1 MAENKGE
8 NKDEKQEK
16 SPEEKGKEA
25 AQNVAEAAGTAARI
39 ASGAKEGG
47 WAGVAKAAIKEF
59 LTNAKF
65 RKFVLIHTLIATI
78 IPILITVLIISAFM
92 AVISAVM
99 EVLRNILNGAI
110 KFFKKLG
117 NLFMR
122 FWQWLTNSY
131 DKYWIDLDQKFELTD
146 DGEAYILKE
155 KNGQLY
161 RMNESNGEP
170 DTSQPFTGTYAYTVV
185 DRYLKQCVDS
195 GIDLSSLKL
204 LGENADYNKYK
215 SNIEELLTND
225 ELRDLAEKYVSEYVR
240 ADLITSTL
248 HKNYNDSNT
257 VNPDNQ
263 MQIDGANFLYRT
275 EFDYD
280 ITPTT
285 TTSGEKV
292 LTLHEMHYLPLE
304 NFKAQPDKEFGE
316 DKKALLDYFTV
327 DEDTGELLVYTR
339 NVTQTDYYQYG
350 EPQVMEDPAWP
361 GEMTVSGP
369 THDYSYGDKNIT
381 YDIVSLNY
389 KAAIADYIMPFEYLT
404 AINSIT
410 QCPEFTYH
418 VAFMARK
425 NRVRLVIA
433 DDVIAT
439 REYTA
444 VGYDQFKGYHSE
456 TTTTYNYPTDEDTG
470 DIDYSGT
477 PEIVTDDPYVLEY
490 NSYDEGIISA
500 YLQMIGL
507 NSDEFPD
514 IPASAKA
521 YSYTDVKTWSDT
533 PHLLTEYADAWR
545 IVVNN
550 EIVGQYAEN
559 EATIND
565 ISITSTNK
573 VFVDLVNTQE
583 NPTAVYDTGNT
594 NPDGSPIYQ
603 EVPTGS
609 TTIAEK
615 VWAEQKIDYHFKAS
629 ITRTCS
635 EREKTAPVIKS
646 EMFYSLLRESRENN
660 VNLNIWNDQDVDTC
674 RFGDDEPGMTITDVV
689 AEPNASIDDYTK
701 AVAYHLGNYKFD
713 EFGFD
718 KQYYLPFSNAP
729 QTPIYKMGNEYKFVN
744 AQFEAMT
751 AAKNALTGV
760 RDADGTAD
768 ADQASQYTQVVE
780 SLTDYNTYLFEDFHY
795 NKFKEQDP
803 LPEGFHEFYY
813 EYRED
818 SQDEVTDPEP
828 TVDPDPDPGGQI
840 SYDAEDI
847 AWKIWCALLDAGYS
861 EEAAAGVLGNIEAES
876 GFNPGAVNPSSGAFG
891 LAQWLGGR
899 KDKLFAYCDEL
910 GVEHTDADAQI
921 AYLIAEITGNGQCN
935 ASFQYMSAYSDEYN
949 NWKNATNPED
959 AGTNFCRWFERP
971 ATTVAAVKR
980 YYSKKRCNY
989 SRQWYDRFHGKDPST
1004 YTPTP
1009 GGGGGGAGGADYN
1022 DLVIAG
1028 IFRDNAGHEFTNY
1041 KQYPPNGAEEGT
1053 WEYWCWHN
1061 GCGLTSMAIILGA
1074 YDSKVDP
1081 YYLYH
1086 YEHGR
1091 GPMGGVYFGHYIQD
1105 AGRNYY
1111 TVTTIADIRKA
1122 LKEGKKVMMH
1132 LKGNATIDGEKWA
1145 GSVGHFIAALE
1156 INDSDEV
1163 YISNPGSGSASKNGW
1178 IPLTKFSGVLQGSQY
1193 VVY

>member
-65 RKFVLIHTLIATI
+65 RKFVLIQTLIATI

-117 NLFMR
+117 NLFVR
-122 FWQWLTNSY
+122 FWQWLTGDYN
-131 DKYWIDLDQKFELTD
+131 KYWIDLEKKFELTD
-146 DGEAYILKE
+146 DGEAIPLIE

-161 RMNESNGEP
+161 RVDDSTGEA

-215 SNIEELLTND
+215 SNIEELLTNE
-225 ELRDLAEKYVSEYVR
+225 ELRELAEKYISEYVR
-240 ADLITSTL
+240 ADLITSSM
-248 HKNYNDSNT
+248 HKNYNDTNT

-263 MQIDGANFLYRT
+263 MEIDGANFLYRT
-275 EFDYD
+275 QYD
-280 ITPTT
+280 DEITPTST
-285 TTSGEKV
+285 TTGESV
-292 LTLHEMHYLPLE
+292 LTVTEMQYLVPKQFYE
-304 NFKAQPDKEFGE
+304 RPDEYGISE
-316 DKKALLDYFTV
+316 MDLLKYFSV
-327 DEDTGELLVYTR
+327 DEDTGELLIYAVDKEESQGKTYIEPTAS
-339 NVTQTDYYQYG
+339 TDDATGGCTFTNGLYQ
-350 EPQVMEDPAWP
+350 
-361 GEMTVSGP
+361 P
-369 THDYSYGDKNIT
+369 TAGSTTTTHRVVK
-381 YDIVSLNY
+381 LNY
-389 KAAIADYIMPFEYLT
+389 KDAIADYIMPFEYLT

-425 NRVRLVIA
+425 NRVILVVA
-433 DDVIAT
+433 DDIVAEREYIAT
-439 REYTA
+439 
-444 VGYDQFKGYHSE
+444 GYDNFKARYKEITGTYTYPRGY
-456 TTTTYNYPTDEDTG
+456 YNQPDVSYSNTDYQEW
-470 DIDYSGT
+470 
-477 PEIVTDDPYVLEY
+477 
-490 NSYDEGIISA
+490 NSYEEGGMISGIFGMD
-500 YLQMIGL
+500 LMD
-507 NSDEFPD
+507 STEFPK
-514 IPASAKA
+514 IPATARL
-521 YSYTDVKTWSDT
+521 YSYTDYQKWIDE
-533 PHLLTEYADAWR
+533 PHLLTQYADAWR

-550 EIVGQYAEN
+550 EIVGSYAEG
-559 EATIND
+559 EDTID
-565 ISITSTNK
+565 EVSITDETKMFINYSRT
-573 VFVDLVNTQE
+573 DTTGTITVNTGTEE
-583 NPTAVYDTGNT
+583 NPVYIDR
-594 NPDGSPIYQ
+594 
-603 EVPTGS
+603 
-609 TTIAEK
+609 TTETKTEEQKI
-615 VWAEQKIDYHFKAS
+615 WAETKIDYHFKAS
-629 ITRTCS
+629 ITRQCIA
-635 EREKTAPVIKS
+635 REKTSSVIKS
-646 EMFYSLLRESRENN
+646 DMFYSLLRESRENN

-674 RFGDDEPGMTITDVV
+674 RFGDDEPGMTITDIVS
-689 AEPNASIDDYTK
+689 EPNASIDDYTE
-701 AVAYHLGNYKFD
+701 AVAYHLGNFKFD
-713 EFGFD
+713 EYGFD
-718 KQYYLPFSNAP
+718 KQYYLPYSNAP

-744 AQFEAMT
+744 AQFEAMV

-760 RDADGTAD
+760 NDAAGAAD
-768 ADQASQYTQVVE
+768 ADQVSQYTKVVD
-780 SLTDYNTYLFEDFHY
+780 SLTAYNTYLFDEFHY
-795 NKFKEQDP
+795 NIFKKQDP

-813 EYRED
+813 EYREE
-818 SQDEVTDPEP
+818 SQDEVTDAEP
-828 TVDPDPDPGGQI
+828 TTDPDPDPGGQI
-840 SYDAEDI
+840 SYNAEDI

-899 KDKLFAYCDEL
+899 KDKLYAYCDEL
-910 GVEHTDADAQI
+910 DVEYTDADAQI
-921 AYLIAEITGNGQCN
+921 AYLIAEITGNGECN
-935 ASFQYMSAYSDEYN
+935 ASFQYMSAYSEEYN
-949 NWKNATNPED
+949 NWKNATSPEN

-980 YYSKKRCNY
+980 YFSQKRCNY

-1028 IFRDNAGHEFTNY
+1028 VFRDNAGHEFTNY

-1105 AGRNYY
+1105 AGMNYY
-1111 TVTTIADIRKA
+1111 TVTSIADIRKA
-1122 LKEGKKVMMH
+1122 LQEGKKVMMH

-1178 IPLTKFSGVLQGSQY
+1178 IPLTKFSGVLSGSQY
-1193 VVY
+1193 VIY